1 MLFTTNNTQRDL
13 RMVKTVASF
22 TCTVASLVHIGHFSI
37 PSITSGQ
44 TQVNTFDVGNN
55 IYRFFSG

>member
-13 RMVKTVASF
+13 RMVTTVANITF
-22 TCTVASLVHIGHFSI
+22 TVAYLVHIGHFSI
-37 PSITSGQ
+37 PSIASGQ

-55 IYRFFSG
+55 IYRFFPG

>member
-55 IYRFFSG
+55 I